1 MHKLIS
7 PLLFLRC
14 ARVILLLL
22 CSNMKTL
29 GDSDDEGDSAAVWV
43 MRSRQL
49 EEDRRLAEQRVR
61 LVFTICIMYRMHQ
74 KVAPKLAN
82 F

>member
-1 MHKLIS
+1 
-7 PLLFLRC
+7 
-14 ARVILLLL
+14 
-22 CSNMKTL
+22 MKTL

-61 LVFTICIMYRMHQ
+61 LVYTIYIMYRMHQ
-74 KVAPKLAN
+74 ESSPQNLLIFKE
-82 F
+82 